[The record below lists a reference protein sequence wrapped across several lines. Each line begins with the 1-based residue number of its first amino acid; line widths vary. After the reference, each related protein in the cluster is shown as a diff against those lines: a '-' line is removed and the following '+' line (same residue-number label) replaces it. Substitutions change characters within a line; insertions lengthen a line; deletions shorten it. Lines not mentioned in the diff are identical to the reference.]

1 MHAPL
6 GFRAE
11 VHPCKRPVV
20 LTPAAR
26 PGNFFSAAFENS
38 CLAVAG
44 ASGGIF
50 GMIGLYIA
58 DMILNFESIK
68 RCVGDRECI
77 YGARCPICRRRVLP
91 ACYPNVILHCW
102 PGNINEGV
110 CTTA

>member
-1 MHAPL
+1 MHN
-6 GFRAE
+6 
-11 VHPCKRPVV
+11 PVV
-20 LTPAAR
+20 LTPAAI

-68 RCVGDRECI
+68 RCVGDRVCVYAAQCHSAGGGFCLLANVTGCRTASHETSLKGSHDCI
-77 YGARCPICRRRVLP
+77 ASSPV
-91 ACYPNVILHCW
+91 
-102 PGNINEGV
+102 
-110 CTTA
+110 